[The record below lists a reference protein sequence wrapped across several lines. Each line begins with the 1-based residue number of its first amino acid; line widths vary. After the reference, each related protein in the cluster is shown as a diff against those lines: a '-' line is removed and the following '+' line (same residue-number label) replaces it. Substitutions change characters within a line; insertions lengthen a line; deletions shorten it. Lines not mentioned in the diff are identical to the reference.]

1 MAAPCEAGASYDC
14 SCSDIGAYRRQRR
27 ANTTCVTRQEMRMMP
42 PLDCITNCIL
52 LDRFKACR
60 SDRAIAL
67 SQRRGIESDVTRIGA
82 SRRGGVVFWERCG
95 AYSEKRVGRNMLC
108 RCALRRSLRDMGRRF
123 EAEPYPKHCSHPAGR
138 NTFSWQDET
147 PG

>member
-1 MAAPCEAGASYDC
+1 MTFRLPQLPDLPLPKVPMAAPCEAGASLRLC

-42 PLDCITNCIL
+42 PLDCITDCIL

-67 SQRRGIESDVTRIGA
+67 SQRWGIESDVTRIGA
-82 SRRGGVVFWERCG
+82 SRRGGSSVWERCG
-95 AYSEKRVGRNMLC
+95 VYSEKRVGRNVLC
-108 RCALRRSLRDMGRRF
+108 RCALRRPLRDMGRRF
-123 EAEPYPKHCSHPAGR
+123 EGG
-138 NTFSWQDET
+138 TLL
-147 PG
+147 